1 MSPILIVHITYPLNV
16 WTSTRKAKKGKAVD
30 IEEATRG
37 SKPDFQESVHVGG
50 FKQHRGVCKKVN
62 LCDSCIKDKDFE
74 EFSKRK
80 KIRL

>member
-1 MSPILIVHITYPLNV
+1 M
-16 WTSTRKAKKGKAVD
+16 D